1 VPAARVE
8 LSEQA
13 RAQIREIDAWWRE
26 NRQRSPDLFGQEVDK
41 ALKTLADTATPGVLY
56 DGRKA
61 VRRLLLERSHYHR
74 YFTRQTDVQ
83 YVVAVWSAFRGR
95 GPRLL

>member
-1 VPAARVE
+1 VPAAEVE

-13 RAQIREIDAWWRE
+13 RAQIRAIDIWWRE

-41 ALKTLADTATPGVLY
+41 ALQTLADTATPGVLY
-56 DGRKA
+56 DDRKS
-61 VRRLLLERSHYHR
+61 VRRLLLERSHYHL
-74 YFTRQTDVQ
+74 YFTRQADVQ

-95 GPRLL
+95 GPSLL